1 MREMGVFIALFWLFG
16 AGIAVAAPDATSC
29 RADVSASRVAAIDSF
44 FRDEVRRRRLP
55 GAVAA
60 IVGAGCGWPLGDPTR
75 HSDAVMTNLLGDDA
89 KKKVRLKHQDH
100 QDARV
105 DPSPFLLNSR
115 SRRARSACYFGRPCR
130 HAKPPIGPSILVVFV
145 FRFLST
151 CADVLA
157 HRGSSTGLA
166 ATLQT

>member
-16 AGIAVAAPDATSC
+16 AGIAVAAPDATSR
-29 RADVSASRVAAIDSF
+29 RADVSAARVAAIDATSRRADISAARVAAIDTF

-89 KKKVRLKHQDH
+89 NDW
-100 QDARV
+100 
-105 DPSPFLLNSR
+105 R
-115 SRRARSACYFGRPCR
+115 S
-130 HAKPPIGPSILVVFV
+130 
-145 FRFLST
+145 
-151 CADVLA
+151 
-157 HRGSSTGLA
+157 LA
-166 ATLQT
+166 AIRVSALHLYGKGEAREGRKMGHFTRLHPLGLRTDR